1 MEITSLTN
9 AKVKQWVKYHEKKY
23 RDQDQVFLIEGEH
36 LIQEAHRFNLIQYI
50 IKLKDYDIETY
61 DYLVY
66 EVTPEIMK
74 KISQNVSGNKV
85 MALCTM
91 KKQSNELKNNVLML
105 DDVQDPGNLGMII
118 RSAIAFGYHDLIL
131 SNKSV
136 DLYND
141 KVIRSTQGALFQMN
155 IIKADLVQEIKK
167 RQQEGYFVY
176 GTALKNAKG
185 LKQIQKQE
193 KHILVFGH
201 EGKGISK
208 EVLAL
213 CDAYIFVEMA
223 NFESLNVA
231 AAASICMYEMSQKD
245 AN

>member
-1 MEITSLTN
+1 M
-9 AKVKQWVKYHEKKY
+9 
-23 RDQDQVFLIEGEH
+23 FLIEGEH

-50 IKLKDYDIETY
+50 IKLKDYQVDTY

-66 EVTPEIMK
+66 EVTQEIMK

-85 MALCTM
+85 MALCSM

-155 IIKADLVQEIKK
+155 IIKANLVQEIQK

-176 GTALKNAKG
+176 GTALKNANG
-185 LKQIQKQE
+185 LKQTKKQL

-208 EVLAL
+208 EVLNL

>member
-36 LIQEAHRFNLIQYI
+36 LIKEAHRFQLIQYI
-50 IKLKDYDIETY
+50 IKLKDYETNTY
-61 DYLVY
+61 DYDVY
-66 EVTPEIMK
+66 EVTSEIMK
-74 KISQNVSGNKV
+74 KIAQSVSGSKV
-85 MALCTM
+85 MALCKM
-91 KKQSNELKNNVLML
+91 MDHQEQLKDSVIML

-118 RSAIAFGYHDLIL
+118 RSAVAFGYHDIIL

-155 IIKADLVQEIKK
+155 VIKTNLHEEIIK
-167 RQQEGYFVY
+167 RQQEGYYVY
-176 GTALKNAKG
+176 GTALKNANG
-185 LKQIQKQE
+185 LKDTKKMK

-208 EVLAL
+208 EILAL
-213 CDAYIFVEMA
+213 CDGYIFVEMA

-231 AAASICMYEMSQKD
+231 AAASICMYEMSLKD
-245 AN
+245 A